1 MKSSSSS
8 LCALAAAAMSALAVA
23 CCNVSASG
31 EAGLVAVSP
40 VNGEAVCLLNEGNRA
55 FVEMDAA
62 SRRRV
67 FRDTAWRHEA
77 ATRWRSR
84 PSPVRLEWRG
94 GKSGKRRVCV
104 RKNGDATSCFDKEVE
119 GSHAEIWNLE
129 VACEYEWSVA
139 DGETTA
145 RGTFRTMDIPP
156 RVMSVKGVPN
166 FRDLGGWRTL
176 DGRRVRQG
184 LVYRSQGLNDNAR
197 YFLSSDETMALY
209 RSGRLEELYGK
220 LGAEIKAR
228 IDKEGGKIDFDPNA
242 PWMRKSLPRKDPKP
256 PLPRLDDETRAYLV
270 DVLGIK
276 SDIDLRRDT
285 EVWGMTGSP
294 LGPCANWL
302 WIPGQ
307 AYGGI
312 GNAAGREAFAKVFR
326 VFLDRGRYPIVFHC
340 IGGADRTGCVA
351 WVLNGLLGVA
361 EDDLMKDWE
370 ITCFEYESQSFGHEG
385 RIDRFLKLLDDES
398 GATMREK
405 CESFVKS
412 LGFAQ
417 SDIDN
422 FRSIM
427 LE

>member
-1 MKSSSSS
+1 MKLRSSS
-8 LCALAAAAMSALAVA
+8 LCALAAVAMAALATA
-23 CCNVSASG
+23 CCAVVADGKSKLA
-31 EAGLVAVSP
+31 AVSP
-40 VNGEAVCLLNEGNRA
+40 ANGEEVCLLNDGNRA

-67 FRDTAWRHEA
+67 FKDEAWRHEA
-77 ATRWRSR
+77 ATKWRSR
-84 PSPVRLEWRG
+84 SRPVRLEWRG
-94 GKSGKRRVCV
+94 GRSGKRRVCV
-104 RKNGDATSCFDKEVE
+104 RKKEDAAPCFDEEVE
-119 GSHAEIWNLE
+119 GCHAEIWNLE
-129 VACEYEWSVA
+129 IAREYEWSVD
-139 DGETTA
+139 DGEA
-145 RGTFRTMDIPP
+145 KVRGTFRTMDLPP

-176 DGRRVRQG
+176 DGRRVKQG

-197 YFLSSDETMALY
+197 YFLTSDETMALY
-209 RSGRLEELYGK
+209 RSGRLEEYGR

-228 IDKEGGKIDFDPNA
+228 IDREGGTITFDPHA

-256 PLPRLDDETRAYLV
+256 PLPRLDDATKAYLV
-270 DVLGIK
+270 DTLGIK

-285 EVWGMTGSP
+285 EVWGMTESP
-294 LGPCANWL
+294 LGPRANWL
-302 WIPGQ
+302 WIPSQ